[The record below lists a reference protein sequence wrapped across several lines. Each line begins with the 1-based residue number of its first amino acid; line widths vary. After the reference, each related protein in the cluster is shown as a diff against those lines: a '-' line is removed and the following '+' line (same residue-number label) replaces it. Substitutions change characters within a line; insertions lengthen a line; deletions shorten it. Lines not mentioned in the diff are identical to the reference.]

1 MLRRALAVLLTVA
14 LVGVVA
20 PPAGADTLDDLA
32 KRQAAAEKRKAAAD
46 SEVES
51 LEHDLEDT
59 DDEMAAAY
67 VRLTKVRADLDVAK
81 AALDVAEAELTTA
94 EGVAT
99 RLADRLTD
107 AQNEEAALVTK
118 IDEQAELN
126 RTTRS
131 SIAELARRAY
141 RGEGAPD
148 SMSLVVGAQ
157 SASDYVNRLA
167 LSQAALR
174 VQTNT
179 LTDLQESEATAK
191 NSQVRLSAVR
201 DTVAGLKTEA
211 DAAVVVAEKARTT
224 AASKRTAV
232 ADLLAK
238 EQSDLAVIERRKQ
251 AQLEAK
257 DKAEQASDSL
267 ASDIQD
273 LIGLTK
279 KEKER
284 IRKEKEAER
293 KRAEDEARKKAE
305 QDKANGKPSTPAPPS
320 SDPKPPAGKGFF
332 SYPTKVPHITS
343 SYGYR
348 LHPVLGYV
356 RLHAGTD
363 FRAYCGTPI
372 YAAAGGTV
380 VWAQARGGF
389 GNQVLLN
396 HGEVGG
402 RNLMSSYNHFS
413 RFAVSSGQKVAK
425 GDLVGY
431 SGNTGTST
439 ACHLH
444 FEVYV
449 DGQTVNPMS
458 ML

>member
-1 MLRRALAVLLTVA
+1 MLRRLLAVLLSVV
-14 LVGVVA
+14 LVGLVA

-46 SEVES
+46 DTIES

-59 DDEMAAAY
+59 DQEMADAY
-67 VRLTKVRADLDVAK
+67 VRLTKVRADLDVAQ
-81 AALDVAEAELTTA
+81 AALDVAEAELTSAETA
-94 EGVAT
+94 AKK
-99 RLADRLTD
+99 LADRLAD
-107 AQNEEAALVTK
+107 AQSEEAALVTK
-118 IDEQAELN
+118 IEEQVELN
-126 RTTRS
+126 RSTKS

-148 SMSLVVGAQ
+148 SMSLVVGAE
-157 SASDYVNRLA
+157 SATDFVNRFS
-167 LSQAALR
+167 LSQTALR

-179 LTDLQESEATAK
+179 LTDLQESEATAR
-191 NSQVRLSAVR
+191 NSQVRLEAVR
-201 DTVAGLKTEA
+201 ETVADLKTEA
-211 DAAVVVAEKARTT
+211 DAAVVVAEKARAT
-224 AASKRTAV
+224 ASSKRAAV
-232 ADLLAK
+232 ADLLSK
-238 EQSDLAVIERRKQ
+238 EKADLAVIEKRKQ
-251 AQLEAK
+251 AQLDAK
-257 DKAEQASDSL
+257 DKAEQASSAL
-267 ASDIQD
+267 ANDIQD
-273 LIGLTK
+273 IIGLTK
-279 KEKER
+279 KEKDR
-284 IRKEKEAER
+284 IRKEKAAARKKAE
-293 KRAEDEARKKAE
+293 EEARKKAE
-305 QDKANGKPSTPAPPS
+305 KDKADGKPSTPSPPT

-332 SYPTKVPHITS
+332 AYPTKVPHITS

-372 YAAAGGTV
+372 YAAAAGKV
-380 VWAQARGGF
+380 VWAQYRGGF
-389 GNQVLLN
+389 GNQVLIN

-413 RFAVSSGQKVAK
+413 RFAVSSGERVSK
-425 GDLVGY
+425 GQIVGY

-449 DGQTVNPMS
+449 DGQTVDPMS

>member
-1 MLRRALAVLLTVA
+1 MLRRSLAVLLSVV
-14 LVGVVA
+14 LVGALAA
-20 PPAGADTLDDLA
+20 PASADTLDDLA
-32 KRQAAAEKRKAAAD
+32 KRQAAAEKRKASTD
-46 SEVES
+46 KEIES

-59 DDEMAAAY
+59 DEEMAAAY
-67 VRLTKVRADLDVAK
+67 VRLTKVRADLDVAR
-81 AALDVAEAELTTA
+81 AALDVAEAELVAA
-94 EGVAT
+94 EADAK
-99 RLADRLTD
+99 RLADRLDD
-107 AQNEEAALVTK
+107 ARAEEAALLARL
-118 IDEQAELN
+118 DEQVELS

-148 SMSLVVGAQ
+148 SMSLVVGAE
-157 SASDYVNRLA
+157 SATDFVNRYA

-191 NSQVRLSAVR
+191 NAQLRLAAVR
-201 DTVAGLKTEA
+201 DAIAELKAEA
-211 DAAVVVAEKARTT
+211 DEAVVVAQEART
-224 AASKRTAV
+224 AADERRAAV
-232 ADLLAK
+232 EDLLAK
-238 EQSDLAVIERRKQ
+238 EQADLAVIEKRKQ
-251 AQLEAK
+251 AQLDAK
-257 DKAEQASDSL
+257 AAAEKASQDL

-284 IRKEKEAER
+284 IRKAEEA
-293 KRAEDEARKKAE
+293 ARKKAE
-305 QDKANGKPSTPAPPS
+305 EEARRKAELEKENGTPSAPSTPS
-320 SDPKPPAGKGFF
+320 SDPRPPAGKGFF

-372 YAAAGGTV
+372 YAAAAGTV
-380 VWAQARGGF
+380 VWAQRRGGF
-389 GNQVLLN
+389 GNQVLVD
-396 HGEVGG
+396 HGTVGG
-402 RNLMSSYNHFS
+402 HSLMSSYNHFS
-413 RFAVSSGQKVAK
+413 RFAVSGGQHVAK
-425 GDLVGY
+425 GQIVGY